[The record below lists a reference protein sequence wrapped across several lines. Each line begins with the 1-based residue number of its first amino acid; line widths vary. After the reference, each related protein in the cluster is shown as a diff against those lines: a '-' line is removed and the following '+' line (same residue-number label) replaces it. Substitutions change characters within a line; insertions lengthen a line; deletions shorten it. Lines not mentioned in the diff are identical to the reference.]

1 MEAFDA
7 IKKRRSIR
15 EFDSRPLEK
24 EALEKI
30 VDAARFAPSARAVQP
45 WEFIVVTDGVMLK
58 TLGNITDHGKFI
70 ADSKACVVVFC
81 RETKYY
87 LEDGSAA
94 TQNLMLAATA
104 LGVGSCWVAGD
115 KKPYA
120 PEIAKALNVP
130 EGYTLISLVALG
142 YPLSRKFFRAANKR
156 DLSEVLHWEKF

>member
-15 EFDSRPLEK
+15 EFDSKPVEK
-24 EALEKI
+24 ETLEKI
-30 VDAARFAPSARAVQP
+30 VDAARFAPSARAVEP
-45 WEFIVVTDGVMLK
+45 WEFIVVTDEAMLK
-58 TLGNITDHGKFI
+58 TLGQITDHGKFI
-70 ADSKACVVVFC
+70 ADSKACIVVFC
-81 RETKYY
+81 KETKYY

-120 PEIAKALNVP
+120 PEISKVLNVP
-130 EGYTLISLVALG
+130 EGNKLISLVALG
-142 YPLSRKFFRAANKR
+142 YPLSRKLFRVANKR
-156 DLSEVLHWEKF
+156 DLAEVLHWEKF